1 MLLAAFVLWTVLIR
15 LSLKSWTLSYL
26 DCIIGLYLTPQGDYV
41 RDCDVEEFDKEFSPK
56 QKLKLPG
63 QLF

>member
-26 DCIIGLYLTPQGDYV
+26 DGITGVYQTPQGYYV
-41 RDCDVEEFDKEFSPK
+41 GDCDVEEFDKEFSPK